1 MGFSRFVVLSVIYY
15 LLIKIRL
22 TSANQDL
29 TFFLSFEN
37 SKQATDS
44 AEFKDPLPELS
55 EFSICHWDKPKAFS
69 DNLNSIWN
77 YCFASNREDRI
88 DCFQLWLNLVG
99 STANRHIS
107 IGFRITYR
115 DDNDK
120 RRFFGLKEDLSSQDV
135 YSKRLQIC
143 HILLWVP
150 LLLLD

>member
-1 MGFSRFVVLSVIYY
+1 MGFSKSVVFYY
-15 LLIKIRL
+15 LLMKIIL
-22 TSANQDL
+22 ISANQDL

-55 EFSICHWDKPKAFS
+55 EFSICHWDKPEVFS

-77 YCFASNREDRI
+77 YCFASKGEDRI

-120 RRFFGLKEDLSSQDV
+120 RRFFGLKEDIIPYPHRTWNHYCWL
-135 YSKRLQIC
+135 YSNFTKIIRR
-143 HILLWVP
+143 H
-150 LLLLD
+150 